1 MPRSAKISGDPL
13 LLQAALEGFE
23 LQKERIDEQIS
34 QLRAML
40 GKRKPQVAGTTTDKA
55 EPATNGSRR
64 KLSAAA
70 RKRIAA
76 AQKKRWAEFRKS
88 ASAAK

>member
-1 MPRSAKISGDPL
+1 MARSAKVSEDPV

-23 LQKERIDEQIS
+23 LQRTRIDEQIS
-34 QLRAML
+34 QLRALL
-40 GKRKPQVAGTTTDKA
+40 GKRKPQAAAAEKPETATHGT
-55 EPATNGSRR
+55 RR

-76 AQKKRWAEFRKS
+76 AQKKRWAEFRKG

>member
-40 GKRKPQVAGTTTDKA
+40 GKRKPQVAGTTDKA
-55 EPATNGSRR
+55 EPATNGTRR